1 MMRLMKMHKMA
12 HYLDGK
18 SGSER
23 RQAMSKMANKMGP
36 KAMKMFKK
44 LSWMHQIMHETE
56 DMDKKERK
64 RTVKKLLMKKGK
76 KGKKG
81 GKGKT
86 WFDIMDT
93 NKDGYVTMPEINQ
106 FYFDTDMN
114 QNGSVTLN
122 EWIMR
127 FQYSEK
133 MVCKRYESI
142 IDDLIEAA

>member
-12 HYLDGK
+12 HHLDGK

-64 RTVKKLLMKKGK
+64 RTVKKLLLK

-122 EWIMR
+122 EWLMR